1 MIRELLP
8 AFWRGERTARGYT
21 HRSRPVA
28 VAITHW
34 NSCGCQIVTRF
45 PDSLDSLF
53 GPDLYFGP
61 DMLLHRFYGRL
72 VSTRRRFTNICIRD
86 FRGQRLQR
94 SNNCRIGKER
104 RVIDRS
110 GAGPWN
116 MDRYFDDWDSEA
128 VLLTAKLKTNNR
140 ARRKEQYLRIQ
151 ACTLAPRAGLE
162 IFLPGTYFFEGIGEP
177 DGDGKAFSV
186 SRHCAAIRVAVSKST
201 PAAFAFPMA

>member
-1 MIRELLP
+1 MAILTVLARSLLP
-8 AFWRGERTARGYT
+8 LRAGTL
-21 HRSRPVA
+21 VA
-28 VAITHW
+28 A
-34 NSCGCQIVTRF
+34 QIVTRF

-61 DMLLHRFYGRL
+61 DMLLHRFYSRL

-94 SNNCRIGKER
+94 RNNCRIGKER

-151 ACTLAPRAGLE
+151 ACTLARSHP
-162 IFLPGTYFFEGIGEP
+162 EP
-177 DGDGKAFSV
+177 DWKFSCRGLTSLKGSV
-186 SRHCAAIRVAVSKST
+186 NRMAMARLSQFLAIVL
-201 PAAFAFPMA
+201 PFA